1 MVNPFILQA
10 TDAMTRIILGIHTL
24 LLGTGGRGCGGPGI
38 RTITAT
44 GCRER
49 DTHRRAYG
57 ADAGRG
63 GTPRR
68 NRRCCRP
75 CRFAHLY
82 RCSPRRSDRK
92 RRYRQKMP
100 IQNFFSLTIS
110 LTLNEWR
117 FNPKTFTGGIEY
129 TQLKHANYGA
139 GNSDGFRVIG
149 MNIKYKLHLIYK

>member
-10 TDAMTRIILGIHTL
+10 TDAMTQIILGIHTL

-75 CRFAHLY
+75 CRFAYLY
-82 RCSPRRSDRK
+82 RCSPRRSRRK
-92 RRYRQKMP
+92 RRYGKNA
-100 IQNFFSLTIS
+100 IQNFFHNNFPS
-110 LTLNEWR
+110 LNEWR
-117 FNPKTFTGGIEY
+117 FTQKHFGRDRVY
-129 TQLKHANYGA
+129 TTKACELRRGELAMV
-139 GNSDGFRVIG
+139 F
-149 MNIKYKLHLIYK
+149 

>member
-10 TDAMTRIILGIHTL
+10 TDAMTQIILGIHTL

-57 ADAGRG
+57 ADDGSG

-75 CRFAHLY
+75 CRFATCTGAAHAEVAA
-82 RCSPRRSDRK
+82 SADMA
-92 RRYRQKMP
+92 KMP
-100 IQNFFSLTIS
+100 YRTFFITIS
-110 LTLNEWR
+110 L
-117 FNPKTFTGGIEY
+117 
-129 TQLKHANYGA
+129 H
-139 GNSDGFRVIG
+139 
-149 MNIKYKLHLIYK
+149 

>member
-10 TDAMTRIILGIHTL
+10 TDAMTQIILGIHTL

-63 GTPRR
+63 GLPAETDVAADPAASPT
-68 NRRCCRP
+68 CTGA
-75 CRFAHLY
+75 AHAEVAA
-82 RCSPRRSDRK
+82 SADMA
-92 RRYRQKMP
+92 KMP
-100 IQNFFSLTIS
+100 YRTFFITIS
-110 LTLNEWR
+110 L
-117 FNPKTFTGGIEY
+117 
-129 TQLKHANYGA
+129 H
-139 GNSDGFRVIG
+139 
-149 MNIKYKLHLIYK
+149 